1 MIVRVLGEGQFRVAE
16 ESLDGLT
23 AIDEAIEQAVADKD
37 QQALS
42 EALQQLRARIT
53 AGGVAVPDDEL
64 EDSDLILPGADA
76 TLAEVRQLL
85 QDSDEGLIPG

>member
-1 MIVRVLGEGQFRVAE
+1 MIVRVLGEGQFRIAE
-16 ESLDGLT
+16 EALEGLT
-23 AIDEAIEQAVADKD
+23 AIDEAIEQAVAAGD

-42 EALQQLRARIT
+42 VALQQLRT
-53 AGGVAVPDDEL
+53 QVTNSGEAVPDGEL